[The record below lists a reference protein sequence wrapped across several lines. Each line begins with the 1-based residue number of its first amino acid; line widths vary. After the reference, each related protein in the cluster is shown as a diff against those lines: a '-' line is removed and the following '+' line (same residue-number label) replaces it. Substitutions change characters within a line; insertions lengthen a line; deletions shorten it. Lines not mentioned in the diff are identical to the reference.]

1 MIYNIIYIVHQ
12 FTSHIGE
19 FVGTVLFLFLGYQVD
34 MADKFVTFIFSVGAG
49 LFVHIL
55 KEINIGHL
63 IVNLFRK
70 KNDNNKKD

>member
-1 MIYNIIYIVHQ
+1 VIYNIIYIVHQ
-12 FTSHIGE
+12 FRSHIGE
-19 FVGTVLFLFLGYQVD
+19 FVGTILFLVLGHNID
-34 MADKFVTFIFSVGAG
+34 MADKLITFIFSIGAG

-70 KNDNNKKD
+70 KNDNKKD